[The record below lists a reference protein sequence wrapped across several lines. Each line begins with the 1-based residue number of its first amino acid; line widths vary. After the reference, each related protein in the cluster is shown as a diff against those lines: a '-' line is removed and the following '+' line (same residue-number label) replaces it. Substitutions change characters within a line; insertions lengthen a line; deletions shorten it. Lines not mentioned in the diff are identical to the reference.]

1 MPPPEAA
8 IDTKTEPT
16 VWVLTDG
23 KAGDEL
29 QCLGVAERLTGAP
42 IIRRVAPRKPFAWLM
57 PRGPIDPREA
67 PGKPGGPL
75 SPPFPDI
82 AIASGRRAVAYL
94 RALKKAS
101 NGATFT
107 AFLKD
112 PRTGT
117 SAADLIWVA
126 EHDRLRG
133 DNVLVTATAPHR
145 LTQEKLAAARAAPP
159 PFITALPRPR
169 VAVLVGGDS
178 RHHRFTPA
186 DIDRLSAG
194 LETLAK
200 SGASLMGSPS
210 RRTQPPL
217 RQAVAAVFAR
227 HGGWWW
233 DGTGENP
240 FLALLAHADAILVT
254 ADSTN
259 MLGEATATG
268 RPVLI
273 VEPSGGHAKIAAL
286 IGNLTKTGA
295 AHPFRGKIEGEP
307 YLPMDSTPVI
317 ADAIRRG
324 WLRHRSAMGLEA
336 GPGAGL
342 AAS

>member
-1 MPPPEAA
+1 MPHPAA
-8 IDTKTEPT
+8 DPAAAALPT

-29 QCLGVAERLTGAP
+29 QCLGVAERLTLSP
-42 IIRRVAPRKPFAWLM
+42 VIRRVAPRKPFAWLM

-67 PGKPGGPL
+67 PERPGSPL
-75 SPPFPDI
+75 KPPFPDI
-82 AIASGRRAVAYL
+82 AIASGRRAVPYL
-94 RALKKAS
+94 RVLKQAS

-112 PRTGT
+112 PRIGTG
-117 SAADLIWVA
+117 AADLIWVA

-133 DNVLVTATAPHR
+133 PNVLVTPTAPHR
-145 LTQEKLAAARAAPP
+145 LTQEKLAASRAAPP
-159 PFITALPRPR
+159 AFMAALPHPR
-169 VAVLVGGDS
+169 VAVLIGGDS
-178 RHHRFTPA
+178 RHHRFTQA
-186 DIDRLSAG
+186 DTERLAFA
-194 LETLAK
+194 LDALAA
-200 SGASLMGSPS
+200 SGAALMGSPS
-210 RRTQPPL
+210 RRTQAPL
-217 RQAVAAVFAR
+217 KAAVAAVFAR

-240 FLALLAHADAILVT
+240 FLALLANADTILVT

-273 VEPSGGHAKIAAL
+273 FEPSGGHPKISAL
-286 IGNLTKTGA
+286 IDTLKRMGA
-295 AHPFRGKIEGEP
+295 AHPFRGQLDGSP
-307 YLPMDSTPVI
+307 YPPVDSTPII
-317 ADAIRRG
+317 ADAIRQG
-324 WLRHRSAMGLEA
+324 WLRHRSALGLA
-336 GPGAGL
+336 PGL

>member
-1 MPPPEAA
+1 MPPPDAA
-8 IDTKTEPT
+8 MHANPEPT

-29 QCLGVAERLTGAP
+29 QCLGVAERLTASP
-42 IIRRVAPRKPFAWLM
+42 VIRRVAPRKPFAWLM

-67 PGKPGGPL
+67 PDRPGSPL
-75 SPPFPDI
+75 APPFPDI

-94 RALKKAS
+94 RALRKAS

-112 PRTGT
+112 PRTGP

-133 DNVLVTATAPHR
+133 DNVLVTPTAPHR
-145 LTQEKLAAARAAPP
+145 LAPEKLAAARAAPP
-159 PFITALPRPR
+159 PFIAALPRPR
-169 VAVLVGGDS
+169 VAVLAGGDS
-178 RHHRFTPA
+178 RHHRFTPQ
-186 DIDRLSAG
+186 DIARLANG
-194 LETLAK
+194 LDTLAAG
-200 SGASLMGSPS
+200 GASLMGSPS
-210 RRTQPPL
+210 RRTQPAL
-217 RQAVAAVFAR
+217 AAALAAAFAR

-233 DGTGENP
+233 DGKGENP
-240 FLALLAHADAILVT
+240 YLPLLAHADAILVT

-268 RPVLI
+268 RPVL
-273 VEPSGGHAKIAAL
+273 VFEPSGGHPKIAAL
-286 IGNLTKTGA
+286 LAALMRTGA
-295 AHPFRGKIEGEP
+295 AHPFRGQLDGAP
-307 YLPMDSTPVI
+307 YEPMDSTPVI

-324 WLRHRSAMGLEA
+324 WLRHRSEL
-336 GPGAGL
+336 GL
-342 AAS
+342 AGS